1 MKKNEALIVIDVQN
15 EYFEGGKMPITYPEN
30 SFDNIKKTMH
40 AARENNIPI
49 ILIQHTE
56 TWEHADSFRPGTYQ
70 HEIHP
75 EVLEIGGDVTFEKH
89 KPSSFHETGLDAYL
103 KGHHIDT
110 ITICGYM
117 TQMCCDT
124 TARQGAHMGYQVNF
138 LSDATGTLDFS
149 NNSGSISAKTLH
161 EAILVTQAFA
171 FSKVMTAD
179 EWINTLS

>member
-1 MKKNEALIVIDVQN
+1 MKTNQALIVIDVQN

-30 SFDNIKKTMH
+30 SFNTIKEAMR
-40 AARENNIPI
+40 AARNNNIPVV
-49 ILIQHTE
+49 LIQHTE
-56 TWEHADSFRPGTYQ
+56 TWEHADSFRPGTRQ

-103 KGHHIDT
+103 KEHNIDT

-138 LSDATGTLDFS
+138 LSDATGTLSFT
-149 NNSGSISAKTLH
+149 NAAGSISAKDLH
-161 EAILVTQAFA
+161 EATLITQAFA
-171 FSKVMTAD
+171 FSRVMTTG
-179 EWINTLS
+179 EWIDTLS

>member
-1 MKKNEALIVIDVQN
+1 MSTNEALLVIDVQN

-30 SFDNIKKTMH
+30 SFEMIKETMR
-40 AARENNIPI
+40 AARKNNIPI

-56 TWEHADSFRPGTYQ
+56 TWEHADSFRPGTPQ

-75 EVLEIGGDVTFEKH
+75 EVLEIGADVTFEKH
-89 KPSSFHETGLDAYL
+89 KPSSFHETGLDTYL
-103 KGHHIDT
+103 KEHHIDT

-138 LSDATGTLDFS
+138 LSDATGTLAFS
-149 NNSGSISAKTLH
+149 NDAGSVSAKTLH
-161 EAILVTQAFA
+161 ETTLITQAFA
-171 FSKVMTAD
+171 FSKVMTSA
-179 EWINTLS
+179 EWIRTLS